1 MGHAAA
7 ANIVVVAVV
16 AAMLLAAAHT
26 ADAAISCG
34 QVNSALGPCLTYA
47 RGGAGPSAVCCS
59 GVKRLAAAT
68 QTTADRRAACNC
80 LKIYEAPIRPELV
93 YRRTAR
99 RRYSD
104 TQDTASIRVSQEYHD
119 FRFKKKENKLD
130 THCGDG
136 RIRAGH
142 GKDVA
147 SLKPNKKPMSLI
159 GRGTAG
165 ARRRRRLESP
175 YLPRRRLG

>member
-1 MGHAAA
+1 MARAAA

-68 QTTADRRAACNC
+68 QTTVDRRAACNC
-80 LKIYEAPIRPELV
+80 LKMAIGRMSGFKAGNI
-93 YRRTAR
+93 
-99 RRYSD
+99 
-104 TQDTASIRVSQEYHD
+104 ASIPSKCGVSVPYAVGASVDCSRVS
-119 FRFKKKENKLD
+119 
-130 THCGDG
+130 
-136 RIRAGH
+136 
-142 GKDVA
+142 
-147 SLKPNKKPMSLI
+147 
-159 GRGTAG
+159 
-165 ARRRRRLESP
+165 
-175 YLPRRRLG
+175 